1 MDLVHT
7 NGKNLI
13 SEFNSYRDNFI
24 AQYDPKMR
32 SNPKGDQVANPG
44 PAEEI
49 LQVLSKLDCQ
59 SVKTAADIVC
69 NKLPGVMDSEV
80 NSFNQGITQS
90 AA

>member
-32 SNPKGDQVANPG
+32 SNLQGEQ
-44 PAEEI
+44 PAHPSATEEV
-49 LQVLSKLDCQ
+49 LQVLSKLDC
-59 SVKTAADIVC
+59 
-69 NKLPGVMDSEV
+69 
-80 NSFNQGITQS
+80 
-90 AA
+90 